1 MNSSSAL
8 NQRSGEKTKL
18 KGASN
23 EKDGQSLFEDSF
35 TGGGAAKV
43 PHQAKRSWADVA
55 AGKAQEKPPKGR
67 SPKAI
72 FTQQAASSKAA
83 ASSAIAVDRAPKRSY
98 ADAVSGANR
107 PSSEGLLAEDEQAL
121 AAFAAMRNSQARVD
135 LDESRIAPLDDLT
148 LPLDDRKVGNAVDG
162 SGDAGNQHLDEEG
175 NQPDANEGDDGN
187 HIVQEDGRASSND
200 RQEEEKRSEGRGGAD
215 KEPVSG
221 NEGDADPGE
230 NGQEGREDQKSFH
243 WNRKQRKA
251 EERRQRQLALDRI
264 AAKAAKKT
272 QDLMQRLAEEE
283 AANREASALRK
294 RNRSSSA
301 PAKSR
306 RKSKEPAQA
315 SGAVQQQLPV
325 NSPPTIPLFQRPPRQ
340 QRKARAK
347 TVAKAGKASKRQQP
361 PREEQ
366 CDQWYPV
373 EPGQPAL
380 KIGDQVLLQN
390 LNERTDLNGWIAVV
404 ITEAATPEG
413 RVEVSVGCGKSR
425 ERAWIRPTHM
435 LREQQQAQEEE
446 QHSDEVLPQA
456 SRSGDLDGNVV
467 RGDDEFNQ
475 EGRSR
480 QLDGSQTDG
489 RRVRSRD
496 DTEGPA
502 ATSSRRERRALEKS
516 ERSATKGNK
525 NVEFERHRRATNRR
539 EEGRESARDLVRAAL
554 QQLKRQSQ
562 GQVLDSNEQQLAT
575 FAANLSPAKI
585 LGMGIRMGA
594 ASSGEGSES
603 EAGLDLLQPTAD
615 QADDSVDELI
625 EELGCSASEARDAL
639 NRSCGWTASGKSSRV
654 KAANWLRRQLEE
666 VDRRRQASRA
676 PPERADVAE
685 HKLPPHPPT
694 REARG
699 SNRTSGAVEPP
710 RTKAKIT
717 GYFEADRKPVRNN
730 QVHVSGRERGETS
743 EFPPSSSEF
752 SSESSRNSVNG
763 SDSDSSSSGAG
774 AKKNKRSFVS
784 FLSLDRSR
792 QAPQDRHASRYLRN
806 LGKLLLI
813 DEAESREVYAE
824 TQASP
829 FERDGVSM
837 AALIRT
843 FYLRE
848 VRGAKGTQADHA
860 RSLEAGAAA
869 PPGPSPNPTFTLP
882 DWAIGQPPIGGV
894 HFSTLTA
901 MLEAYEKFE
910 RQTNYQTS
918 VTFKSMVKA
927 DLRPSFESKCGLPRT
942 VWKNPKATDADRVL
956 RGLPEEGGW
965 SDIRFL
971 SACRRTLAPIGRT
984 TYEIAFEKLRIYHRG
999 NDSQLSVTLSIWG
1012 EKWLAKEREAEEQ
1025 KKTLPVPKMKIL
1037 FKTAVSSVPKFKR
1050 WLEGRMFLSSSDWFN
1065 LLSRKLHKTLGKTQE
1080 EEHDNRDTRQYPSQ
1094 DGGRPAWRGR
1104 GYEPRGGG
1112 DVRGGTGRGGGEPAR
1127 GPSQP
1132 YRNTSTGN
1140 TGGFGR
1146 DSAADAQGLS
1156 SYQFSAPPG
1165 RTNHISGEYGCEHDP
1180 RDGFDAE
1187 VDNRGD
1193 WMEPEDTNWDRNEEH
1208 GNGHHEHHGEGR
1220 FNAAGAHGHSGGAEP
1235 MTYSPSQSRGRG
1247 GSRGGRGGG
1256 EARSPR
1262 KPVNDPAEDTVE
1274 RLQKGVRWHDSK
1286 KANGQCRDQDCGT
1299 RQDVPFCQGCGM
1311 HGHDRPFCFK
1321 GRESQYNAKGYW
1333 DQNRPNQLPIQG
1345 LRGLRSGTGEG
1356 APAATA
1362 RGNMMDSTAGSY

>member
-18 KGASN
+18 KGSSN

-43 PHQAKRSWADVA
+43 PQQAKRSWADVA
-55 AGKAQEKPPKGR
+55 AGKAKGKPPKGR

-83 ASSAIAVDRAPKRSY
+83 ASSAIAVDRASKRSY
-98 ADAVSGANR
+98 ADAVSGTNR
-107 PSSEGLLAEDEQAL
+107 PSSAGSLKEDEQSLLEEDEQAL

-135 LDESRIAPLDDLT
+135 LDESRIAPMDDLT
-148 LPLDDRKVGNAVDG
+148 IPIDDRKVDSAVDG
-162 SGDAGNQHLDEEG
+162 N
-175 NQPDANEGDDGN
+175 GN
-187 HIVQEDGRASSND
+187 HIDQEDNRAPSND
-200 RQEEEKRSEGRGGAD
+200 RQEEEERSEGRGGAD
-215 KEPVSG
+215 EEPGSG
-221 NEGDADPGE
+221 HEGDFDPSE
-230 NGQEGREDQKSFH
+230 AGQEGREDQKSFN
-243 WNRKQRKA
+243 WDKKSRKA
-251 EERRQRQLALDRI
+251 NERRERQFALDRN
-264 AAKAAKKT
+264 AAKAAQKT
-272 QDLMQRLAEEE
+272 QNLMQRLAEEE

-301 PAKSR
+301 PSRSR
-306 RKSKEPAQA
+306 RNSQDPAQA
-315 SGAVQQQLPV
+315 SEAVQQQLTV
-325 NSPPTIPLFQRPPRQ
+325 NSPPIPLFQRPPRS

-347 TVAKAGKASKRQQP
+347 STAKAGKASKRRQP

-366 CDQWYPV
+366 SDQWYPV
-373 EPGQPAL
+373 EPGQPQL
-380 KIGDQVLLQN
+380 KVGDQVLLQN
-390 LNERTDLNGWIAVV
+390 LKDRTDLNGSIAVV
-404 ITEAATPEG
+404 ITGATVPEG
-413 RVEVSVGCGKSR
+413 RVEVSVGSGKSR
-425 ERAWIRPTHM
+425 ERAWINPTHM

-446 QHSDEVLPQA
+446 QHSDGVPPQD
-456 SRSGDLDGNVV
+456 SRSESHDRDVQ
-467 RGDDEFNQ
+467 RGDNGDRGSQ
-475 EGRSR
+475 EERSR
-480 QLDGSQTDG
+480 QLDGSQSDG

-502 ATSSRRERRALEKS
+502 ATTSRRERRALEKN
-516 ERSATKGNK
+516 ERSAIKSKK

-539 EEGRESARDLVRAAL
+539 EEGRGSARDLVRAAL

-594 ASSGEGSES
+594 VSSGEGSES
-603 EAGLDLLQPTAD
+603 EAGLDLLETTVDPS
-615 QADDSVDELI
+615 DDSVDELV
-625 EELGCSASEARDAL
+625 EELGCSAPEARDAL

-654 KAANWLRRQLEE
+654 KAANWLRHQLEE
-666 VDRRRQASRA
+666 VQRRRQSSRA
-676 PPERADVAE
+676 APDRADVAE
-685 HKLPPHPPT
+685 RQLPPPPLI
-694 REARG
+694 REVRG
-699 SNRTSGAVEPP
+699 SNRTSGALESP
-710 RTKAKIT
+710 RAKAKISR
-717 GYFEADRKPVRNN
+717 FSKADRNPVRNN
-730 QVHVSGRERGETS
+730 QMQASGRERGEMS
-743 EFPPSSSEF
+743 EFPASSSEF
-752 SSESSRNSVNG
+752 SSESSRSNVNG
-763 SDSDSSSSGAG
+763 SDSDSSSNYGAG
-774 AKKNKRSFVS
+774 AKKNNRCFDS

-837 AALIRT
+837 AALVRT

-927 DLRPSFESKCGLPRT
+927 DLRPTFESRCGFPRT

-984 TYEIAFEKLRIYHRG
+984 TFEIAFEKLKIYHRG

-1065 LLSRKLHKTLGKTQE
+1065 LLSRKLHKTLGKMQE
-1080 EEHDNRDTRQYPSQ
+1080 EEHDNRDSRQFPNQ
-1094 DGGRPAWRGR
+1094 DGSRGTWRGR

-1112 DVRGGTGRGGGEPAR
+1112 DVRGGAGRGGGEVPR

-1140 TGGFGR
+1140 TGVFRR

-1165 RTNHISGEYGCEHDP
+1165 RTNHISGEYGEHGH
-1180 RDGFDAE
+1180 RE
-1187 VDNRGD
+1187 ELEHRGD
-1193 WMEPEDTNWDRNEEH
+1193 WQDRPENDDWERNDTHWQGHDEH
-1208 GNGHHEHHGEGR
+1208 DGQGR

-1235 MTYSPSQSRGRG
+1235 MTYSPAQGRGRG
-1247 GSRGGRGGG
+1247 GGRGGRGGG

-1274 RLQKGVRWHDSK
+1274 RLQKGVRWHDSQ
-1286 KANGQCRDQDCGT
+1286 KANGQCRDPDCGT

-1321 GRESQYNAKGYW
+1321 ARESQYNAHGYW

-1345 LRGLRSGTGEG
+1345 LRGIRSGTGEG
-1356 APAATA
+1356 APAAATA
-1362 RGNMMDSTAGSY
+1362 RGNMMDSTAGSF